1 MAKVYIGVGHGGKDP
16 GAIGVNGVKESN
28 LNLSVAKACY
38 NALKR
43 CGVEVKISRTKD
55 VDSDLTKR
63 IIEANAFNADLAL
76 DIHHNA
82 GGGDGAEIYHTRFF
96 GKGHTLA
103 KNILG
108 EMIKIGQNSRG
119 TKVKKNQ
126 YGNDYFG
133 FIRMT
138 NMPSVLV
145 ECAFVDNKTDL
156 QIVDTEA
163 ERVKMGE
170 AIARGVCITLG
181 IPYVVEKKASTKSI
195 EDVAKEVISG
205 VWGNGTDRKNRLEKA
220 GYDYN
225 KVQAKVNEL
234 LGKKTVPAKKSVT
247 VIAKEVIAG
256 KWGNGAERQKKLTEA
271 GYNYAEVQKKVNQLL
286 K

>member
-1 MAKVYIGVGHGGKDP
+1 MAKVYIGVGHGGRDC
-16 GAIGVNGVKESN
+16 GAFANEFKESN

-38 NALKR
+38 NALER
-43 CGVEVKISRTKD
+43 CGIEVKISRTKD
-55 VDSDLTKR
+55 VDSDLTER
-63 IIEANAFNADLAL
+63 IKEANAFKADLAL

-119 TKVKKNQ
+119 TKVKRNQ
-126 YGNDYFG
+126 YGNDYFA

-138 NMPSVLV
+138 NMPSILV

-170 AIARGVCITLG
+170 AIAKGVCITLG
-181 IPYVVEKKASTKSI
+181 IPYVAEKKVTTRKSI
-195 EDVAKEVISG
+195 EDIAREVISG
-205 VWGNGTDRKNRLEKA
+205 EWGNGNTRKSKLEKA

-225 KVQAKVNEL
+225 KIQAKVNEL
-234 LGKKTVPAKKSVT
+234 LGKKTVKAKKSVT
-247 VIAKEVIAG
+247 TIAKEVIQG

>member
-16 GAIGVNGVKESN
+16 GAVANGVKESN

-43 CGVEVKISRTKD
+43 CGVEVRISRTKD
-55 VDSDLTKR
+55 VNSELIDR
-63 IIEANAFNADLAL
+63 INEANSFGANLAL

-82 GGGDGAEIYHTRFF
+82 GGGDGAEVYHTRFF

-119 TKVKKNQ
+119 TRVKKNQ

-133 FIRMT
+133 FIRLT
-138 NMPSVLV
+138 NMPAVLC

-181 IPYVVEKKASTKSI
+181 IPYVVEKKVVTKSV
-195 EDVAKEVISG
+195 EDIAKEVIAG
-205 VWGNGTDRKNRLEKA
+205 KWGNGNERKNKLEKA
-220 GYDYN
+220 GYNYN
-225 KVQAKVNEL
+225 KIQEKVDEL
-234 LGKKTVPAKKSVT
+234 LGKKPVKAKKSVT
-247 VIAKEVIAG
+247 VIAKEVIQG
-256 KWGNGAERQKKLTEA
+256 KWGNGAERKKRLTEA

>member
-16 GAIGVNGVKESN
+16 GAVANGVKESN

-43 CGVEVKISRTKD
+43 CGLEVKISRTKD
-55 VDSDLTKR
+55 VDSDLNKR

-119 TKVKKNQ
+119 TKVRKNQ

-138 NMPSVLV
+138 NMPAVLV
-145 ECAFVDNKTDL
+145 ECAFIDNKTDL

-170 AIARGVCITLG
+170 AIAKGVCITLG
-181 IPYVVEKKASTKSI
+181 IPFVVEKKVTTRKSI
-195 EDVAKEVISG
+195 EDIAREVISG
-205 VWGNGTDRKNRLEKA
+205 EWGNGNTRKTKLEKA

-234 LGKKTVPAKKSVT
+234 LGKKTVKAKKSVT
-247 VIAKEVIAG
+247 TIAKEVIQG

>member
-16 GAIGVNGVKESN
+16 GAVANGLKESN

-43 CGVEVKISRTKD
+43 CGVEVRISRTKD
-55 VDSDLTKR
+55 VNSEL
-63 IIEANAFNADLAL
+63 IAL

-138 NMPSVLV
+138 NMPRVLV

-163 ERVKMGE
+163 ERIKMGE

-181 IPYVVEKKASTKSI
+181 IPYVVEKKVATKSV
-195 EDVAKEVISG
+195 ED
-205 VWGNGTDRKNRLEKA
+205 
-220 GYDYN
+220 
-225 KVQAKVNEL
+225 
-234 LGKKTVPAKKSVT
+234 
-247 VIAKEVIAG
+247 IAKEVRS
-256 KWGNGAERQKKLTEA
+256 W
-271 GYNYAEVQKKVNQLL
+271 EVIT
-286 K
+286 

>member
-16 GAIGVNGVKESN
+16 GAVANGVKESN

-43 CGVEVKISRTKD
+43 CGVEVRISRTKD
-55 VDSDLTKR
+55 VNSELIDR
-63 IIEANAFNADLAL
+63 INEANSFGANLAL

-82 GGGDGAEIYHTRFF
+82 GGGDGAEVYHTRFF

-119 TKVKKNQ
+119 TRVKKNQ

-163 ERVKMGE
+163 ERIKMGE

-181 IPYVVEKKASTKSI
+181 IPYVVEKKVVTKSV
-195 EDVAKEVISG
+195 EDIAKEVIAG
-205 VWGNGTDRKNRLEKA
+205 KWGNGNERKNKLEKA
-220 GYDYN
+220 GYNYN
-225 KVQAKVNEL
+225 KVQEKVDEL
-234 LGKKTVPAKKSVT
+234 LGKKTVKAKKSVT
-247 VIAKEVIAG
+247 VIAKEVIQG
-256 KWGNGAERQKKLTEA
+256 KWGNGAERKKRLTEA

>member
-43 CGVEVKISRTKD
+43 CGVEVAISRTKD
-55 VDSDLTKR
+55 VDSDLNKR
-63 IIEANAFNADLAL
+63 IAEANAFKADLAL

-119 TKVKKNQ
+119 TRVKKNQ

-163 ERVKMGE
+163 ERIKMGE

-181 IPYVVEKKASTKSI
+181 IPYVVEKKVVTKSV
-195 EDVAKEVISG
+195 EDIAKEVIAG
-205 VWGNGTDRKNRLEKA
+205 KWGNGNERKNKLEKA
-220 GYDYN
+220 GYNYN
-225 KVQAKVNEL
+225 KVQEKVDEL
-234 LGKKTVPAKKSVT
+234 LGKKTVKAKKSVT
-247 VIAKEVIAG
+247 VIAKEVIQG
-256 KWGNGAERQKKLTEA
+256 KWGNGAERKKRLTEA
-271 GYNYAEVQKKVNQLL
+271 GYNYAEAQKKVNQLL

>member
-16 GAIGVNGVKESN
+16 GAVANGVKESN

-43 CGVEVKISRTKD
+43 CGVEVRISRTKD
-55 VDSDLTKR
+55 VNSELIDR
-63 IIEANAFNADLAL
+63 INEANSFGANLAL

-82 GGGDGAEIYHTRFF
+82 GGGDGAEVYHTRFF

-119 TKVKKNQ
+119 TRVKKNQ

-163 ERVKMGE
+163 ERIKMGE

-181 IPYVVEKKASTKSI
+181 IPYVVEKKVVTKSV
-195 EDVAKEVISG
+195 EDIAKEVIAG
-205 VWGNGTDRKNRLEKA
+205 KWGNGNERKNKLEKA
-220 GYDYN
+220 GYNYN
-225 KVQAKVNEL
+225 KVQEKVDEL
-234 LGKKTVPAKKSVT
+234 LGKKTVKAKKSVT
-247 VIAKEVIAG
+247 VIAKEVIQG
-256 KWGNGAERQKKLTEA
+256 KWGNGVERKKRLTEA